1 MSDNLIYLL
10 LFVGAFMLVLVLAEC
25 FANFC
30 IWVIESGKHRSLSWH
45 IAQTKKRRYNPTTRE
60 YKK

>member
-30 IWVIESGKHRSLSWH
+30 IWVIESGKHRSLVV
-45 IAQTKKRRYNPTTRE
+45 AYRADKKETIQPNHPGV
-60 YKK
+60 